1 MSTIDQEFQIAVQLY
16 QAGRIDAARAA
27 GEQFYQ
33 RHPRHTGV
41 LQLLGEIAMRAG
53 KLDDA
58 EGLLRKAVAGD
69 PRDPHSHFRLGNVA
83 FSMRKFDEAERH
95 YLQTL
100 KLKPDYWQASVTLGL
115 LLRSKG
121 SFQKAREYFEQSF
134 KYQPGAAVIFCYL
147 LDSILSLGELRTIH
161 SMSAEIKSV
170 VQSCITSDQQRDI
183 GALAALIYLSPL
195 VAVGKQDAD
204 ALGHKIDRLMHKADR
219 VPLMSAARPRQKLR
233 IGYVSPDFGDHPI
246 SHVMRGLY
254 GQHDREKFE
263 ILAYSIAT
271 RPGAADRG
279 YIEAIRR
286 SCDDYIDLSVMTA
299 RQAAERI
306 AADDVQILVNLS
318 GYMCL
323 PSLEVFSYRPAPIQ
337 VYWLGH
343 GGGLGLSFMDYVIA
357 DAVVIPPG
365 EETGFREKVVRLPD
379 LYHCTDTPAIPE
391 LQLSRPGHGLDDNAF
406 VFCAFNNPK
415 KINSEVFDVWM
426 NILRRVPHSQLW
438 LSNPSE
444 ESTLERNLRVEAQQ
458 RGIDPG
464 RLVFAPRM
472 PDKSL
477 HFARHRLADLFLD
490 TFAYSAA
497 TTAIDALWAGL
508 PVVTRRG
515 RDFYSRICATLV
527 GNVGLGD
534 MICESTRD
542 YEDRA
547 VYLATNRSVLS
558 GVRERL
564 ARNLCTEPLFDL
576 ARFARHLEDAY
587 LEMWRRH
594 LSGEAPAG
602 FNISGRPRAGT

>member
-1 MSTIDQEFQIAVQLY
+1 
-16 QAGRIDAARAA
+16 
-27 GEQFYQ
+27 
-33 RHPRHTGV
+33 
-41 LQLLGEIAMRAG
+41 MRMG
-53 KLDDA
+53 KLDYA
-58 EGLLRKAVAGD
+58 ESLLQKAVASN

-83 FSMRKFDEAERH
+83 FSMRKFDAAAQH

-134 KYQPGAAVIFCYL
+134 KYQPAATVVFCYL
-147 LDSILSLGELRTIH
+147 LDSILSLGELGTIH
-161 SMSAEIKSV
+161 SMSAKIKSV
-170 VQSCITSDQQRDI
+170 VQSCITNDQEHDI
-183 GALAALIYLSPL
+183 SALAALIYLSPL
-195 VAVGKQDAD
+195 LSVSRQDAD
-204 ALGHKIDRLMHKADR
+204 ALGRKIDRLMNKGDR
-219 VPLMSAARPRQKLR
+219 APLSSVVQPRQKLK

-254 GQHDREKFE
+254 GRHDREKFE

-271 RPGAADRG
+271 RSGAADRD
-279 YIEAIRR
+279 YIDAIRK
-286 SCDDYIDLSVMTA
+286 SCDDYIDLSGLTA

-323 PSLEVFSYRPAPIQ
+323 PSIEVFSFRPAPIQ

-343 GGGLGLSFMDYVIA
+343 GGGLGLSFIDYVIA

-365 EETGFREKVVRLPD
+365 EENGFREKVVRLPD
-379 LYHCTDTPAIPE
+379 LYHCTDTPPVPD
-391 LQLSRPGHGLDDNAF
+391 LRLSRAEYDLDENAF

-415 KINSEVFDVWM
+415 KINWEAFDAWM
-426 NILRRVPHSQLW
+426 NILRRVPDSQLW
-438 LSNPSE
+438 LSNPGE
-444 ESTLERNLRVEAQQ
+444 ESTLERNLRAEARQ
-458 RGIDPG
+458 RGLDEG
-464 RLVFAPRM
+464 RLVFAPRI

-490 TFAYSAA
+490 SFAYSAA
-497 TTAIDALWAGL
+497 TTAIDALWTGL
-508 PVVTRRG
+508 PIVTRRG
-515 RDFYSRICATLV
+515 DDFYSRICATLV

-542 YEDRA
+542 YEDLA
-547 VYLATNRSVLS
+547 VYLAMNKSALS
-558 GVRERL
+558 EIRERL
-564 ARNLCTEPLFDL
+564 ARSLRTEPLFDL
-576 ARFARHLEDAY
+576 PRFVRHLEDAY

-594 LSGEAPAG
+594 FSGEAPAG
-602 FNISGRPRAGT
+602 FNVAGRPRAGH